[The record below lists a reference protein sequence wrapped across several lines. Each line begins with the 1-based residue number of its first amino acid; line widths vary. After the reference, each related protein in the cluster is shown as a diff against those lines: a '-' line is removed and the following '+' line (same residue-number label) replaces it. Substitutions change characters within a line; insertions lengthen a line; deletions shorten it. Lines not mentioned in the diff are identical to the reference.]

1 MNKNEEILSKAT
13 PNFIYKFFTQ
23 PNSEETS
30 KWLNSEINLICFSQ
44 MSAGANQTFL
54 KVIDGSIPPQYYAI
68 VHLGIDDN
76 GKATS
81 YVKKMIR
88 IENFSITNY
97 YGKLFIL
104 AKKVTIFLNI
114 DDFDIEDLFKKYHL
128 QSISYFLLNSQNENN
143 NSRNYSHINEYNNEN
158 NSRNICYQSR
168 EYDNEN
174 NSKNYDKSNE
184 YNENNLRSSYG
195 NYRTPNDNFSKE
207 HKLKGYNSN
216 YNENSKNYHD
226 TRVENNDKYMI
237 NQMQSQ
243 NRGNFM
249 HNENSSYN
257 NYSSNFNDYEN
268 KKEII
273 PSSQKKP
280 VSCQVTSVY
289 NRMNTNNYIDNNS
302 SDNENYNKNSH
313 NINRNVKGN
322 RINNYDP
329 IHRNI
334 NNLREENSFQENIK
348 NSSNIGNNSPNHF
361 YENELYEQERT
372 NEYRNNNSMNSR
384 NNFNTYDNNYNR
396 EYDNKTSMHKYVE
409 EKEDL
414 YYNKKMNY
422 SSNNEEESKIYA
434 NTNNHKQNNLVKISR
449 SDESLNERYS
459 PIDKNNNREI
469 LFSSLNNEDAM
480 KKIKSG
486 SFDNLYEAKEK
497 LHDNDVMDKKNDKML
512 KENALN
518 RNIRKCSPYQNNAV
532 IKINEGILM
541 PINKLSQYSS
551 KWIIKARVQSKD
563 NIRKFFSANKEG
575 KVFNIELCDE
585 DGEIKANFFGK
596 AVDKWYDFL
605 EVGKIY
611 KISKGNIKSAN
622 KKFNTLKHDCEITLD
637 ENSIIELLEEND
649 SIPKFIY
656 NFSSIDNIKNMNTGS
671 LVDVIGVVFSF
682 QEIIQVL
689 IKKTGQYKEKR
700 DLVIID
706 DSNET
711 INVTLWGEHALKV
724 EENALK
730 DNCIICFKYLKIGE
744 WQGKKLESHPK
755 TKIEINPDIEKAC
768 FLKSWWIDNKKSVCS
783 SINLNTNIFNLET
796 QKTIEE
802 IKKDVNLANEDTLS
816 GKGIIFTTFG
826 FIDHIYNSI
835 PVYSACPDC
844 NKKMTTNVVED
855 DIDSSPNS
863 EESMYCSKCNKNN
876 IPIYNY
882 SINLKITDDT
892 DSLRASAFANCAK
905 TIMNGLSA
913 DEFMK
918 LRQEYISQENIE
930 NFDIIEKV
938 KLNEFFFRVKA
949 YMTSHM
955 DELKKNYTI
964 LEIIPLNKVLVD
976 NCKYLIKSIK
986 NLTAKKESENE

>member
-23 PNSEETS
+23 PDSEETS

-68 VHLGIDDN
+68 VHLGMEDN
-76 GKATS
+76 GKTIS
-81 YVKKMIR
+81 YVKKMIK

-143 NSRNYSHINEYNNEN
+143 NSRNFSHTNDYNNENNSKNCYYQSREYNNEN
-158 NSRNICYQSR
+158 NS
-168 EYDNEN
+168 
-174 NSKNYDKSNE
+174 KNYEKPKE
-184 YNENNLRSSYG
+184 YNENNIRSGYS
-195 NYRTPNDNFSKE
+195 NYHTTNDNFPKE
-207 HKLKGYNSN
+207 HKIKSYNLN

-226 TRVENNDKYMI
+226 SRIDNNGKYMI
-237 NQMQSQ
+237 NQMSSQ
-243 NRGNFM
+243 NRGVFM
-249 HNENSSYN
+249 HNENLNFN
-257 NYSSNFNDYEN
+257 NYSSNFNDYES

-273 PSSQKKP
+273 SSPQKNQS
-280 VSCQVTSVY
+280 VFQGNSVY
-289 NRMNTNNYIDNNS
+289 NKNNINNYNDSNS
-302 SDNENYNKNSH
+302 SDNENYNQNNH
-313 NINRNVKGN
+313 NISRNPRGNRNN
-322 RINNYDP
+322 TYDQILRNSNNFRDD
-329 IHRNI
+329 
-334 NNLREENSFQENIK
+334 NNFQEIIK
-348 NSSNIGNNSPNHF
+348 KNPNIGNNNPNTF
-361 YENELYEQERT
+361 YENGMYDHEKT
-372 NEYRNNNSMNSR
+372 IEYRNNNLINSR
-384 NNFNTYDNNYNR
+384 NNFNTYDNNYSR
-396 EYDNKTSMHKYVE
+396 EYDSKINMNKCVE

-414 YYNKKMNY
+414 YYKKKINC
-422 SSNNEEESKIYA
+422 SSNNDEEAKYYTNA
-434 NTNNHKQNNLVKISR
+434 NNHKQNNLIKLNR
-449 SDESLNERYS
+449 SEELLNERYS
-459 PIDKNNNREI
+459 SIDNNSREV
-469 LFSSLNNEDAM
+469 LFSSLNSDDAM

-486 SFDNLYEAKEK
+486 NLDNFHEIKGK
-497 LHDNDVMDKKNDKML
+497 LNDNEIIEKKNDKIL
-512 KENALN
+512 KENTLS
-518 RNIRKCSPYQNNAV
+518 RNNRKCSPYQNNAV
-532 IKINEGILM
+532 IKMNDGILM

-563 NIRKFFSANKEG
+563 NIRKFFSSNKEG

-611 KISKGNIKSAN
+611 KISKGNIKPAN

-649 SIPKFIY
+649 NIPKFIY

-682 QEIIQVL
+682 QDIIQVL

-700 DLVIID
+700 DLIIID

-711 INVTLWGEHALKV
+711 INVTLWGEHALKI
-724 EENALK
+724 EENDLK

-755 TKIEINPDIEKAC
+755 TKIEINPEIEKAY
-768 FLKSWWIDNKKSVCS
+768 FLKGWWIDNKKSVYN
-783 SINLNTNIFNLET
+783 SINVNTNTFNFEN

-802 IKKDVNLANEDTLS
+802 IKKDVNLANENTLS
-816 GKGIIFTTFG
+816 GKGIVFTTFG

-855 DIDSSPNS
+855 DIDSSPPS
-863 EESMYCSKCNKNN
+863 VESMYCSKCNKNN

-882 SINLKITDDT
+882 SLNLKITDDT

-905 TIMNGLSA
+905 TIMHGLSA

-918 LRQEYISQENIE
+918 LRQEYILQENIE
-930 NFDIIEKV
+930 NFDLVEKV

-964 LEIIPLNKVLVD
+964 LEIIPLSKVLVD

-986 NLTAKKESENE
+986 NFTSKKESENE